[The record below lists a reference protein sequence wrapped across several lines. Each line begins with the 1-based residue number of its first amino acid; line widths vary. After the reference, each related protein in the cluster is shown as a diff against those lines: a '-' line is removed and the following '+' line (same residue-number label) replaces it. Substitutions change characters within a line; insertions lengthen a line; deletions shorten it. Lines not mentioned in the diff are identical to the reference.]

1 VARQSRASYI
11 FGFWAVAAGFTALMA
26 FATVT
31 APLWPLY
38 QQRDHFGATT
48 VTVAF
53 ATMVVGTALGFTLFG
68 HLSDRFGRR
77 PMVISALLVGVAG
90 AGVMAASPALVAL
103 IAGRLLTGL
112 AVSLMASTATA
123 YLSELHLRADPTA
136 AASPRPGLVATTANL
151 GGLAAGPLLG
161 GVLAQWA
168 PVPLRTSFLILAGA
182 MAVLAASVAFAPETV
197 DLPAHANRR
206 PERFALRPGAR
217 ASFAGASAVGFFAL
231 ALLGLFSSLG
241 GIIVRTQIHTTST
254 AVVGLMPF
262 AAFAASAVAQTAL
275 ERLSHT
281 RLLAAGA
288 VLFPMGLALI
298 TLSLYR
304 PSLWLLLVAAGLAG
318 GGAGALFKGGVSETV
333 RSAEPASRA
342 GVLANFFVIAYLGM
356 GLPSIALSLVI
367 PHTGLRP
374 SLIGYASILAIG
386 AVTAVVAAVRT
397 QRRPVPGPS
406 PSARTDDR
414 TQREANIRR
423 RHHARTVVHTG
434 LNSPERRKENN
445 VCDVGRARP
454 ELPTGSWRARPLVE
468 VLGAEARG
476 RSAELF
482 ARDRFGA
489 STGRLR
495 VLVAEGGCP
504 AGTARLDQPKSGLDS
519 PFVDV

>member
-1 VARQSRASYI
+1 MHTASGMVTEGRRRVARQSRASYI

-254 AVVGLMPF
+254 AVLGLVPF

-406 PSARTDDR
+406 PSARAGDR
-414 TQREANIRR
+414 TQREANLRR
-423 RHHARTVVHTG
+423 QHHARTVVHAG
-434 LNSPERRKENN
+434 LKSPDRRKENN

-454 ELPTGSWRARPLVE
+454 ELPTGSLRARPLVE
-468 VLGAEARG
+468 V
-476 RSAELF
+476 
-482 ARDRFGA
+482 
-489 STGRLR
+489 
-495 VLVAEGGCP
+495 
-504 AGTARLDQPKSGLDS
+504 SGVET
-519 PFVDV
+519 PG